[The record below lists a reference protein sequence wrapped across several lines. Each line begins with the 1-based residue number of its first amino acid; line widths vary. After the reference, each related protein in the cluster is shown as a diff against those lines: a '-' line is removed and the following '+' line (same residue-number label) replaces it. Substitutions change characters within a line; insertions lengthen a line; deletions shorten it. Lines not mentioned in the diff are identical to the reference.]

1 MVLVR
6 PRPCTC
12 NQKQNVGMHLVPCCV
27 RYGRLRRRFCAA
39 RKVNNNK
46 IDEKRS
52 NFGSAQP
59 MTHNNSV
66 QKEAI
71 NGALATWRQ

>member
-1 MVLVR
+1 MEV
-6 PRPCTC
+6 
-12 NQKQNVGMHLVPCCV
+12 HLVLCCV
-27 RYGRLRRRFCAA
+27 RYARLRRRYCAA

-46 IDEKRS
+46 VDEKRS